1 MSIDNKHHLQI
12 VGINTLKY
20 TSKKTGVDG
29 EMKLAQC
36 IVKYADE
43 DKGEQIMVGELVL
56 PKHLSDTP
64 PGEYLADFELV
75 VDREKR
81 IGARLKNLHA
91 FGQSVRPLS
100 AKDDK
105 KVA

>member
-20 TSKKTGVDG
+20 KSKMTGIDG

-36 IVKYADE
+36 IVKYVDE
-43 DKGEQIMVGELVL
+43 EKGEQIMVGELLL
-56 PKHLSDTP
+56 PKHLSDTL

-91 FGQSVRPLS
+91 YGQVARPVA
-100 AKDDK
+100 AKEDK
-105 KVA
+105 KAA